1 MGAKQ
6 VPQKLFFHFL
16 LFLYVQEKLIF
27 YAVYLAV
34 RLDPSPAQAET
45 PVHFMWGNEASRPDF
60 MTQKTFPDTRDIPA
74 PFFGLK
80 VVKTGVSP
88 GISGGKSHQK
98 SS

>member
-1 MGAKQ
+1 
-6 VPQKLFFHFL
+6 
-16 LFLYVQEKLIF
+16 
-27 YAVYLAV
+27 
-34 RLDPSPAQAET
+34 
-45 PVHFMWGNEASRPDF
+45 MWGIVASRPDF

-88 GISGGKSHQK
+88 GISGNKSHQK